1 VRDALLILLSSKE
14 TQTLKPTAGKL
25 QLRDEILQR
34 VNSLLSAGQARNAYF
49 TEFVVQ

>member
-1 VRDALLILLSSKE
+1 LVLLSSKE
-14 TQTLKPTAGKL
+14 SVALKPATGKL

-34 VNSLLSAGQARNAYF
+34 VNSLLAAGKARNVYF